1 MAREMKDSGIEWI
14 GAIPNNWNC
23 IDCKYIFKNEK
34 KIVGP
39 RENEY
44 ERLALTLNG
53 VVKRSKDDSTGLQT
67 ERFDSYQILLPCELV
82 FKMLDLKNISTSRV
96 GFSPYK
102 GIVSP
107 AYIILKT
114 EKNNVSKFFY
124 YYFYN
129 MWQRTIFN
137 QMGNS
142 GVRSS
147 LTASD
152 MLNLPVIVP
161 DIHEQKNIANYLDKQ
176 CSEIDLLTADIEKQI
191 SVLEDYK
198 KSIITEAV
206 TKGLDPNVEM
216 KDSGVEWIGRIPK
229 HWNNQR
235 LKDLFL
241 FGKGLSITKA
251 DLTESGAPVVSYGQ
265 IHSKLNV
272 FTFIKDELIRFVPL
286 KKCEFY
292 ANSKCSIG
300 DFIFADTSEDVD
312 GCGNFIYVDKD
323 CIYAG
328 YHTIVLKSLNLP
340 AKFFAYLFQSDEWR
354 SQIRT
359 RASGIKVFSITQK
372 IISNCSVITPPKSEQ
387 DEIVSFLD
395 NKCSEIDSLILEKK
409 SQLEKLAAYK
419 QSMIYEYVT
428 GKKEVPSKEIA

>member
-198 KSIITEAV
+198 KSVITEAV

-216 KDSGVEWIGRIPK
+216 KDSGVEWIGKISTK
-229 HWNNQR
+229 AQIFR
-235 LKDLFL
+235 LKHLILEKMQYGANSAGTDYDEKLPRYIRITDITENGDLKLDGAISLSKEESENYILKEDDIL
-241 FGKGLSITKA
+241 FA
-251 DLTESGAPVVSYGQ
+251 RSGASVGKTFLYKAIYGK
-265 IHSKLNV
+265 SA
-272 FTFIKDELIRFVPL
+272 F
-286 KKCEFY
+286 
-292 ANSKCSIG
+292 
-300 DFIFADTSEDVD
+300 
-312 GCGNFIYVDKD
+312 
-323 CIYAG
+323 AG
-328 YHTIVLKSLNLP
+328 YLIKCRTNNKLLLPIYLYLYTKSSLYEEWKSAIYSQSTIQNISAEKYNELLIPVFDIKTQLDIVN
-340 AKFFAYLFQSDEWR
+340 YLEKHLSHID
-354 SQIRT
+354 
-359 RASGIKVFSITQK
+359 AL
-372 IISNCSVITPPKSEQ
+372 IS
-387 DEIVSFLD
+387 
-395 NKCSEIDSLILEKK
+395 EKK
-409 SQLEKLAAYK
+409 SQLEKLASYK

>member
-67 ERFDSYQILLPCELV
+67 ERFDSYQILLPSELV

-198 KSIITEAV
+198 KSVITEAV

-216 KDSGVEWIGRIPK
+216 KDSGVEWIGDIPK
-229 HWNNQR
+229 HWIISKIKHIAKINPKCDIRKLNLYSVVTYSPMECIRNNTFENRPINYEELPPSLTRFQEGD
-235 LKDLFL
+235 LVMAKVSPCFENGNISIMKDLYSGVGFGSSELFVFRANPITTRYLCYFL
-241 FGKGLSITKA
+241 QNTNCKNYEILS
-251 DLTESGAPVVSYGQ
+251 
-265 IHSKLNV
+265 
-272 FTFIKDELIRFVPL
+272 F
-286 KKCEFY
+286 
-292 ANSKCSIG
+292 
-300 DFIFADTSEDVD
+300 
-312 GCGNFIYVDKD
+312 
-323 CIYAG
+323 
-328 YHTIVLKSLNLP
+328 
-340 AKFFAYLFQSDEWR
+340 
-354 SQIRT
+354 
-359 RASGIKVFSITQK
+359 SGIAGLQRINSDHLRNTNITIPNINEQK
-372 IISNCSVITPPKSEQ
+372 QIA
-387 DEIVSFLD
+387 DYLD
-395 NKCSEIDSLILEKK
+395 KKCSEIDSLISEKK
-409 SQLEKLAAYK
+409 EQLEKLASYK
-419 QSMIYEYVT
+419 QSMIYAYVT
-428 GKKEVPSKEIA
+428 GKKEVPSKENA